1 MNYLNM
7 RRQINDSYPVVRQDL
22 MHDAGIFSDEEMR
35 TRVLRSYIKNNLTL
49 PEQTI
54 ILLYAEYASSR
65 KVAQILGI
73 PRTTMQRE
81 INRIKNKIRNGLLKY
96 NPTRSRSGI
105 CS

>member
-1 MNYLNM
+1 M

-35 TRVLRSYIKNNLTL
+35 TRVLRMFIQKNLTQA
-49 PEQTI
+49 EQTI
-54 ILLYAEYASSR
+54 ILLYAEYGSSR
-65 KVAQILGI
+65 QVAKTLNI

-81 INRIKNKIRNGLLKY
+81 INRIKTKIRNGLLKY